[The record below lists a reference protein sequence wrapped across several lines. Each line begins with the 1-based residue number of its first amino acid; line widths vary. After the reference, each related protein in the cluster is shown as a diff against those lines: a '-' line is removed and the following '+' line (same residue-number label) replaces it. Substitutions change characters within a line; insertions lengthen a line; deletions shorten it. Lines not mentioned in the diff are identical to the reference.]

1 MAKLQAPPDKF
12 APGWLSDLDGRTGI
26 AQTMRGRYAEM
37 TSDLG
42 GADSL
47 SLAQRLLVERA
58 LWLTYWLET
67 QEAALA
73 QGQEFDVGKWIQA
86 ANGLQGILAKL
97 GLERKA
103 RDVPSL
109 TDYLAAKGGS
119 R

>member
-1 MAKLQAPPDKF
+1 MAKQATPPSKF
-12 APGWLSDLDGRTGI
+12 APGWLEELDGRTGI
-26 AQTMRGRYAEM
+26 AQTMRARYAEM

-42 GADSL
+42 GVDSL

-67 QEAALA
+67 QETSLA
-73 QGQEFDVGKWIQA
+73 RGQEFDVGRWTQA
-86 ANGLQGILAKL
+86 ANSLQGILAKL

-103 RDVPSL
+103 KDVPDLAS
-109 TDYLAAKGGS
+109 YIAAKGGK